1 MTKNY
6 GLYGDCVSILDTL
19 TVRLTM
25 EQWDRIKEVIPDI
38 VISYQHKKIW
48 IQASG
53 PAGMYDGHGQWESF
67 IIAKFTNEEDK
78 IWFMLKY
85 L

>member
-6 GLYGDCVSILDTL
+6 GLYGDCESILDTL
-19 TVRLTM
+19 AVRLTM

-53 PAGMYDGHGQWESF
+53 PE
-67 IIAKFTNEEDK
+67 
-78 IWFMLKY
+78 
-85 L
+85 